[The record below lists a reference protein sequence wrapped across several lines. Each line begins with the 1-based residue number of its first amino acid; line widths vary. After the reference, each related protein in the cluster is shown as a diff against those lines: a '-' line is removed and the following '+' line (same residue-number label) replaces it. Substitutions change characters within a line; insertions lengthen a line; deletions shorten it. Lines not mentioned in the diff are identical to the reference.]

1 MSAEEEAAAF
11 GARPKKVGLNVISLV
26 TFLSVAGVTA
36 ASAWLRGETL
46 VGMVVILGAG
56 LVLALLLALSPRVAN
71 QWERVVVL
79 RLGRFRGMKGPG
91 LFWIIPMV
99 DRTIMWLDSRVRT
112 TGFAAEKTLTSDT
125 VPVNV
130 DAVLFWA
137 VADAE
142 KAALQ
147 VEDYR
152 EAVAWAAQTALRDII
167 GKTDLANMLVGRESI
182 DVELQKLIDQRTHD
196 WGIRVISVEIRDVVI
211 PPALEDAMSRQAQ
224 AEREKLARIILG
236 DAEVEISRRFSQ
248 ASMAYRDNPIAL
260 QLRSLNLL
268 YEGMKEKTTLMV
280 VPSGMVESMNVGA
293 YAGLAALG
301 SRDDGPQA
309 RI

>member
-1 MSAEEEAAAF
+1 MSAEDDLGGFREIRRNKFGLNIVGVLLFLATAAA
-11 GARPKKVGLNVISLV
+11 GALAALAVPAALPVRGGIAA
-26 TFLSVAGVTA
+26 AGF
-36 ASAWLRGETL
+36 
-46 VGMVVILGAG
+46 
-56 LVLALLLALSPRVAN
+56 VLAVFLGLSPRVAN
-71 QWERVVVL
+71 QWERAAVL
-79 RLGRFRGMKGPG
+79 RLGKFSGLKGPG
-91 LFWIIPMV
+91 IFWIIPFV
-99 DRTIMWLDSRVRT
+99 DRVIMWIDSRVRT

-137 VADAE
+137 VTDPE
-142 KAALQ
+142 KAALR

-167 GKTDLANMLVGRESI
+167 GKTDLARTLAGRESI
-182 DVELQKLIDQRTHD
+182 DVDLQKLIDARTHD
-196 WGIRVISVEIRDVVI
+196 WGISVISVEIRDVVI

-236 DAEVEISRRFSQ
+236 DAEVAISQKFALA
-248 ASMAYRDNPIAL
+248 ASKYENNAIAL

-280 VPSGMVESMNVGA
+280 VPSGMVEAMNVGA
-293 YAGLAALG
+293 YAGLAALSKG
-301 SRDDGPQA
+301 DGKRP
-309 RI
+309 

>member
-1 MSAEEEAAAF
+1 
-11 GARPKKVGLNVISLV
+11 
-26 TFLSVAGVTA
+26 
-36 ASAWLRGETL
+36 
-46 VGMVVILGAG
+46 
-56 LVLALLLALSPRVAN
+56 
-71 QWERVVVL
+71 
-79 RLGRFRGMKGPG
+79 
-91 LFWIIPMV
+91 
-99 DRTIMWLDSRVRT
+99 
-112 TGFAAEKTLTSDT
+112 
-125 VPVNV
+125 
-130 DAVLFWA
+130 
-137 VADAE
+137 
-142 KAALQ
+142 
-147 VEDYR
+147 
-152 EAVAWAAQTALRDII
+152 
-167 GKTDLANMLVGRESI
+167 
-182 DVELQKLIDQRTHD
+182 
-196 WGIRVISVEIRDVVI
+196 VVI